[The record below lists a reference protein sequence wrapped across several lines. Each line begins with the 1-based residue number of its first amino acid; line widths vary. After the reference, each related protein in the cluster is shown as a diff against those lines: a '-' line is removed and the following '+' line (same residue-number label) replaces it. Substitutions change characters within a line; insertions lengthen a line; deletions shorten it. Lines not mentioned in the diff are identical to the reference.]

1 MRLLFPFAKRFIAGI
16 NTNDSSVVFKNHLD
30 QNFKV
35 IANLVG
41 EKIQSA
47 EKIET
52 ICETYAELLDRF
64 SDSDFS
70 ISLKLSSIGLD
81 HEYKSTVENLTKLV
95 QSASINKQMIR
106 LDMEDSKYTDQ
117 TIEVC
122 KSIYNDYPG
131 SIGITLQA
139 NLNRTERDL
148 EDLKKN
154 GISIRLVKGA
164 YFENDQIAITDMN
177 QIRQRFLEYSQ
188 LLIADSN
195 VKHSI
200 ATHDEPILDNI
211 SLNSEMKNHRFEF
224 LYGVR
229 RDLQRRFNNSNEVG
243 LYTPFGEEW
252 VSYTYRRLKEF
263 KNIRFVA
270 KNLIKEKFFIQS

>member
-41 EKIQSA
+41 ENIQSA

-81 HEYKSTVENLTKLV
+81 HEYKSTMENLTKLV

-122 KSIYNDYPG
+122 KSIHNDYPG

-139 NLNRTERDL
+139 NLNRTQRDL

-177 QIRQRFLEYSQ
+177 LIRQRFLEYSQ
-188 LLIADSN
+188 LLITDSN

-200 ATHDEPILDNI
+200 ATHDELVLDSI

-229 RDLQRRFNNSNEVG
+229 RDLQRRFINSNEVG
-243 LYTPFGEEW
+243 LYMPFGEEW

-263 KNIRFVA
+263 ENIRFVA
-270 KNLIKEKFFIQS
+270 KNLIKEK

>member
-41 EKIQSA
+41 ENIQSA

-81 HEYKSTVENLTKLV
+81 HEYKSTIENLTKLV

-122 KSIYNDYPG
+122 KSIHNDYPG

-177 QIRQRFLEYSQ
+177 QIRQRFLEYSK

-229 RDLQRRFNNSNEVG
+229 RDLQRRFINSNEVG
-243 LYTPFGEEW
+243 LYMPFGEEW

-270 KNLIKEKFFIQS
+270 KNLIKEK

>member
-41 EKIQSA
+41 ENIQSA

-81 HEYKSTVENLTKLV
+81 HEYKSTIENLTKLV

-122 KSIYNDYPG
+122 KSIHNDYPG

-188 LLIADSN
+188 LLIADRN

-200 ATHDEPILDNI
+200 ATHDEPILDSI

-229 RDLQRRFNNSNEVG
+229 RDLQRRFINSNEVG
-243 LYTPFGEEW
+243 LYMPFGEEW

-270 KNLIKEKFFIQS
+270 KNLIKEK

>member
-41 EKIQSA
+41 ENIQSA

-81 HEYKSTVENLTKLV
+81 HEYKSTMENLTKLV

-122 KSIYNDYPG
+122 KSIHNDYPG

-177 QIRQRFLEYSQ
+177 LIRQRFLEYSQ
-188 LLIADSN
+188 LLITDSN

-200 ATHDEPILDNI
+200 ATHDEPILDSI

-229 RDLQRRFNNSNEVG
+229 RDLQRRFINSNEVG
-243 LYTPFGEEW
+243 IYMPFGEEW

-270 KNLIKEKFFIQS
+270 KNLIKEK

>member
-1 MRLLFPFAKRFIAGI
+1 MRILFPFAKRFIAGI

-41 EKIQSA
+41 ENIQSA

-122 KSIYNDYPG
+122 KSIHNDYPG

-148 EDLKKN
+148 EDLKRN

-200 ATHDEPILDNI
+200 ATHDEPILNSI
-211 SLNSEMKNHRFEF
+211 SLNSEIKNHRFEF

-229 RDLQRRFNNSNEVG
+229 RDLQRKFINSNEVG
-243 LYTPFGEEW
+243 LYMPFGEEW

-270 KNLIKEKFFIQS
+270 KNLIKEK

>member
-41 EKIQSA
+41 ENIQSA

-81 HEYKSTVENLTKLV
+81 HEYKSTMENLTKLV
-95 QSASINKQMIR
+95 QLASINKQMIR

-122 KSIYNDYPG
+122 KSIHNDYPG

-148 EDLKKN
+148 EDLKRN
-154 GISIRLVKGA
+154 RISIRLVKGA

-200 ATHDEPILDNI
+200 ATHDEPILNSI
-211 SLNSEMKNHRFEF
+211 SFNTEMKNHRFEF

-243 LYTPFGEEW
+243 LYMPFGEEW

-270 KNLIKEKFFIQS
+270 KNLIKEK

>member
-41 EKIQSA
+41 ENIQSA

-122 KSIYNDYPG
+122 KSIHNDYPG

-177 QIRQRFLEYSQ
+177 QIRQRFLEYSK

-200 ATHDEPILDNI
+200 ATHDEPILDSI
-211 SLNSEMKNHRFEF
+211 SLNSEMKNHCFEF

-243 LYTPFGEEW
+243 LYMPFGEEW

-270 KNLIKEKFFIQS
+270 KNLIKEK

>member
-16 NTNDSSVVFKNHLD
+16 NTNDSSVVFKNHLN

-41 EKIQSA
+41 ENIQSA

-81 HEYKSTVENLTKLV
+81 HEYKSTMENLTKLV

-122 KSIYNDYPG
+122 KSIHNDYPG

-148 EDLKKN
+148 EDLKRN

-200 ATHDEPILDNI
+200 ATHDEPILDSI

-229 RDLQRRFNNSNEVG
+229 RDLQRRFINSNEVG
-243 LYTPFGEEW
+243 LYMPFGEEW

-270 KNLIKEKFFIQS
+270 KNLIKEK

>member
-41 EKIQSA
+41 ENIQSA

-81 HEYKSTVENLTKLV
+81 HEYKSTMENLTKLV
-95 QSASINKQMIR
+95 QLASINKQMIR

-122 KSIYNDYPG
+122 KSIHNDYPG

-139 NLNRTERDL
+139 NLNRTERDI

-200 ATHDEPILDNI
+200 ATHDEPILNSI
-211 SLNSEMKNHRFEF
+211 SFNTEMKNHRFEF

-243 LYTPFGEEW
+243 LYMPFGEEW

-270 KNLIKEKFFIQS
+270 KNLIKEK

>member
-41 EKIQSA
+41 ENIQSA

-81 HEYKSTVENLTKLV
+81 HEYKSTIENLTKLV

-122 KSIYNDYPG
+122 KSIHNDYPG

-148 EDLKKN
+148 EDLKRN

-229 RDLQRRFNNSNEVG
+229 RDLQRRFINSNEVG
-243 LYTPFGEEW
+243 LYMPFGEEW

-270 KNLIKEKFFIQS
+270 KNLIKEK

>member
-41 EKIQSA
+41 ENIQSA

-81 HEYKSTVENLTKLV
+81 HEYKSTMENLTKLV

-122 KSIYNDYPG
+122 KSIHNDYPG

-200 ATHDEPILDNI
+200 ATHDEPILNSI
-211 SLNSEMKNHRFEF
+211 SLNSEIKNHRFEF

-229 RDLQRRFNNSNEVG
+229 RDLQRKFINSNEVG
-243 LYTPFGEEW
+243 LYMPFGEEW

-270 KNLIKEKFFIQS
+270 KNLIKEK

>member
-41 EKIQSA
+41 ENIQSA

-52 ICETYAELLDRF
+52 ICETYAELLGSF

-81 HEYKSTVENLTKLV
+81 HEYKTTMQNLTKLV
-95 QSASINKQMIR
+95 QSASLNKQMIR

-122 KSIYNDYPG
+122 KSIHNDYPG

-200 ATHDEPILDNI
+200 ATHDEPILDSI

-229 RDLQRRFNNSNEVG
+229 RDLQRRFINSNEVG
-243 LYTPFGEEW
+243 LYMPFGEEW

-270 KNLIKEKFFIQS
+270 KNLIKEK

>member
-41 EKIQSA
+41 ENIQSA

-81 HEYKSTVENLTKLV
+81 HEYKSTIENLTKLV

-117 TIEVC
+117 TIEMC
-122 KSIYNDYPG
+122 KSIHNDYPG

-148 EDLKKN
+148 EDLKRN

-188 LLIADSN
+188 LLIADRN

-200 ATHDEPILDNI
+200 ATHDEPILDSI

-229 RDLQRRFNNSNEVG
+229 RDLQRRFINSNEVG
-243 LYTPFGEEW
+243 LYMPFGEEW

-270 KNLIKEKFFIQS
+270 KNLIKEK

>member
-81 HEYKSTVENLTKLV
+81 HEYKSTMENLTKLV

-122 KSIYNDYPG
+122 KSIHNDYPG

-148 EDLKKN
+148 EDLKRN

-177 QIRQRFLEYSQ
+177 QIRQRFLEYSK

-229 RDLQRRFNNSNEVG
+229 RDLQRRFINSNEVG
-243 LYTPFGEEW
+243 LYMPFGEEW

-270 KNLIKEKFFIQS
+270 KNLIKEK

>member
-41 EKIQSA
+41 ENIQSA
-47 EKIET
+47 EKIKT

-81 HEYKSTVENLTKLV
+81 HEYKSTMENLTKLV

-122 KSIYNDYPG
+122 KSIHNDYPG

-200 ATHDEPILDNI
+200 ATHDEPILDSI

-229 RDLQRRFNNSNEVG
+229 RDLQRRFINSNEVG
-243 LYTPFGEEW
+243 LYMPFGEEW

-270 KNLIKEKFFIQS
+270 KNLIKEK

>member
-1 MRLLFPFAKRFIAGI
+1 MSLLFPFAKRFIAGI

-41 EKIQSA
+41 ENIQSA

-81 HEYKSTVENLTKLV
+81 HEYKSTMENLTKLV

-122 KSIYNDYPG
+122 KSIHNDYPG

-148 EDLKKN
+148 EDLKRN

-164 YFENDQIAITDMN
+164 YFENDQIAITDIN

-188 LLIADSN
+188 LLITDSN

-200 ATHDEPILDNI
+200 ATHDEPILDSI

-243 LYTPFGEEW
+243 VYMPFGEEW
-252 VSYTYRRLKEF
+252 VS
-263 KNIRFVA
+263 
-270 KNLIKEKFFIQS
+270 

>member
-41 EKIQSA
+41 ENIQSA

-52 ICETYAELLDRF
+52 ICETYAELLGTF

-81 HEYKSTVENLTKLV
+81 HEYKTTMHNLTKLV
-95 QSASINKQMIR
+95 ESASLNKQMIR
-106 LDMEDSKYTDQ
+106 LDMEDSKYTDR

-122 KSIYNDYPG
+122 KSIQNDYPG

-139 NLNRTERDL
+139 NLYRTERDL
-148 EDLKKN
+148 EDLKRN

-164 YFENDQIAITDMN
+164 YFEDDQIAITDMN
-177 QIRQRFLEYSQ
+177 QIRDKFLDYAK
-188 LLIADSN
+188 LLIVDKN

-200 ATHDEPILDNI
+200 ATHDEPILDSI

-229 RDLQRRFNNSNEVG
+229 RDLQRRFINSNEVG
-243 LYTPFGEEW
+243 LYMPFGEEW
-252 VSYTYRRLKEF
+252 VSYTFRRLKEF
-263 KNIRFVA
+263 KNIRIVA
-270 KNLIKEKFFIQS
+270 KNLIKEK

>member
-41 EKIQSA
+41 ENIQSA
-47 EKIET
+47 EKIKT

-81 HEYKSTVENLTKLV
+81 HEYKSTMENLTKLV

-122 KSIYNDYPG
+122 KSIHNDYPG

-200 ATHDEPILDNI
+200 ATHDEPILYSI

-229 RDLQRRFNNSNEVG
+229 RDLQRRFINSNEVG
-243 LYTPFGEEW
+243 LYMPFGEEW

-270 KNLIKEKFFIQS
+270 KNLIKEK

>member
-41 EKIQSA
+41 ENIQSV

-52 ICETYAELLDRF
+52 ICETYAELLGSF

-81 HEYKSTVENLTKLV
+81 HEYKTTMQNLTKLV
-95 QSASINKQMIR
+95 ESASLNKQMIR

-122 KSIYNDYPG
+122 KSIHNDYPG

-148 EDLKKN
+148 EDLKRN

-200 ATHDEPILDNI
+200 ATHDEPILDSI

-229 RDLQRRFNNSNEVG
+229 RDLQRRFINSNEVG
-243 LYTPFGEEW
+243 LYMPFGEEW

-270 KNLIKEKFFIQS
+270 KNLIKEK

>member
-41 EKIQSA
+41 ENIQSA

-122 KSIYNDYPG
+122 KSIHNDYPG

-148 EDLKKN
+148 EDLKRN
-154 GISIRLVKGA
+154 RISIRLVKGA

-200 ATHDEPILDNI
+200 ATHDEPILNSI

-229 RDLQRRFNNSNEVG
+229 RDLQRRFINSNEVG
-243 LYTPFGEEW
+243 LYMPFGEEW

-270 KNLIKEKFFIQS
+270 KNLIKEK

>member
-41 EKIQSA
+41 ENIQSA

-81 HEYKSTVENLTKLV
+81 HEYKSTMENLTKLV
-95 QSASINKQMIR
+95 QLASINKQMIR

-122 KSIYNDYPG
+122 KSIHNDYPG

-148 EDLKKN
+148 EDLKRN

-200 ATHDEPILDNI
+200 ATHDEPILNSI
-211 SLNSEMKNHRFEF
+211 SFNTEMKNHRFEF

-243 LYTPFGEEW
+243 LYMPFGEEW

-270 KNLIKEKFFIQS
+270 KNLIKEK

>member
-16 NTNDSSVVFKNHLD
+16 NTNDSSIVFKNHLD

-41 EKIQSA
+41 ENIQSA

-81 HEYKSTVENLTKLV
+81 HEYKTTMQNLTKLV
-95 QSASINKQMIR
+95 ESASLNKQMIR

-122 KSIYNDYPG
+122 KSIHNDYPG

-200 ATHDEPILDNI
+200 ATHDEPILDSI

-243 LYTPFGEEW
+243 LYMPFGEEW

-270 KNLIKEKFFIQS
+270 KNLIKEK

>member
-41 EKIQSA
+41 ENIQSA

-81 HEYKSTVENLTKLV
+81 HEYKSTIENLTKLV
-95 QSASINKQMIR
+95 ESASINKQMIR

-122 KSIYNDYPG
+122 KSIHNNYPG

-148 EDLKKN
+148 EDLKRN
-154 GISIRLVKGA
+154 RISIRLVKGA

-177 QIRQRFLEYSQ
+177 QIRQRFLEYSK

-200 ATHDEPILDNI
+200 ATHDEPILDSI

-229 RDLQRRFNNSNEVG
+229 RDLQRRFINSNEVG
-243 LYTPFGEEW
+243 LYMPFGEEW

-270 KNLIKEKFFIQS
+270 KNLIKEK

>member
-41 EKIQSA
+41 ENIQSA

-122 KSIYNDYPG
+122 KSIHNDYPG

-148 EDLKKN
+148 EDLKRN

-200 ATHDEPILDNI
+200 ATHDEPILDSI

-243 LYTPFGEEW
+243 LYMPFGEEW

-270 KNLIKEKFFIQS
+270 KNLIKEK

>member
-1 MRLLFPFAKRFIAGI
+1 LRLLFPFAKRFIAGI

-41 EKIQSA
+41 ENIQSA

-122 KSIYNDYPG
+122 KSIHNNYPG

-148 EDLKKN
+148 EDLKRN
-154 GISIRLVKGA
+154 RISIRLVKGA

-177 QIRQRFLEYSQ
+177 QIRQRFLEYSK

-195 VKHSI
+195 IKHSI
-200 ATHDEPILDNI
+200 ATHDEPILDSI

-229 RDLQRRFNNSNEVG
+229 RDLQRRFINSNEVG
-243 LYTPFGEEW
+243 LYMPFGEEW

-270 KNLIKEKFFIQS
+270 KNLIKEK

>member
-16 NTNDSSVVFKNHLD
+16 NTNDSSLVFKNHLD

-41 EKIQSA
+41 ENIHSA

-52 ICETYAELLDRF
+52 ICETYGELLDRF
-64 SDSDFS
+64 SDPNFS

-81 HEYKSTVENLTKLV
+81 HEYKITMENLTKLAR
-95 QSASINKQMIR
+95 SASINKQMIR
-106 LDMEDSKYTDQ
+106 LDMEDSRYTDQ

-122 KSIYNDYPG
+122 KSIQNDYPG

-139 NLNRTERDL
+139 NLYRTERDL
-148 EDLKKN
+148 EELKTN

-177 QIRQRFLEYSQ
+177 QIRQRFLEYSK

-200 ATHDEPILDNI
+200 ATHDEPILDSI
-211 SLNSEMKNHRFEF
+211 SLNTEMKNHRFEF

-229 RDLQRRFNNSNEVG
+229 RDLQRRFINSNEVG
-243 LYTPFGEEW
+243 LYMPFGEEW

-270 KNLIKEKFFIQS
+270 KNLIKEK

>member
-1 MRLLFPFAKRFIAGI
+1 MFPFAKRFIAGI

-41 EKIQSA
+41 ENIQSA

-81 HEYKSTVENLTKLV
+81 HEYKSTMENLTKLV

-122 KSIYNDYPG
+122 KSIHNDYPG

-148 EDLKKN
+148 EDLKRN

-177 QIRQRFLEYSQ
+177 QIRQRFLEYSK

-200 ATHDEPILDNI
+200 ATHDEPILDSI

-243 LYTPFGEEW
+243 LYMPFGEEW

-270 KNLIKEKFFIQS
+270 KNLIKEK

>member
-41 EKIQSA
+41 ENIQSA

-81 HEYKSTVENLTKLV
+81 HEYKSTMENLTKLV

-122 KSIYNDYPG
+122 KSIHNDYPG

-200 ATHDEPILDNI
+200 ATHDEPILDSI

-243 LYTPFGEEW
+243 LYMPFGEEW

-270 KNLIKEKFFIQS
+270 KNLIKEK

>member
-41 EKIQSA
+41 ENIQSA

-81 HEYKSTVENLTKLV
+81 HEYKSTMENLTKLV
-95 QSASINKQMIR
+95 QLASINKQMIR

-122 KSIYNDYPG
+122 KSIHNDYPG

-148 EDLKKN
+148 EDLKRN
-154 GISIRLVKGA
+154 RISIRLVKGA

-177 QIRQRFLEYSQ
+177 QIRQRFLEYSK

-200 ATHDEPILDNI
+200 ATHDEPILNSI
-211 SLNSEMKNHRFEF
+211 SLNSEIKNHRFEF

-229 RDLQRRFNNSNEVG
+229 RDLQRKFINSNEVG
-243 LYTPFGEEW
+243 LYMPFGEEW

-270 KNLIKEKFFIQS
+270 KNLIKEK

>member
-41 EKIQSA
+41 ENIQSA

-81 HEYKSTVENLTKLV
+81 HEYKSTMENLTKLV

-122 KSIYNDYPG
+122 KSIHNDYPG

-148 EDLKKN
+148 EDLKRN

-200 ATHDEPILDNI
+200 ATHDEPILNSI
-211 SLNSEMKNHRFEF
+211 SLNSEMKNHCFEF

-229 RDLQRRFNNSNEVG
+229 RDLQRRFINSNEVG
-243 LYTPFGEEW
+243 LYMPFGEEW

-270 KNLIKEKFFIQS
+270 KNLIKEK

>member
-41 EKIQSA
+41 ENIQSA

-81 HEYKSTVENLTKLV
+81 HEYKSTMENLTKLV
-95 QSASINKQMIR
+95 QLASINKQMIR

-122 KSIYNDYPG
+122 KSIHNDYPG

-148 EDLKKN
+148 EDLKRN

-200 ATHDEPILDNI
+200 ATHDEPILDSI

-229 RDLQRRFNNSNEVG
+229 RDLQRRFINSNEVG
-243 LYTPFGEEW
+243 LYMPFGEEW

-270 KNLIKEKFFIQS
+270 KNLIKEK

>member
-16 NTNDSSVVFKNHLD
+16 NTNDSSVVFKNYLD

-41 EKIQSA
+41 ENIQSA
-47 EKIET
+47 EKIKT

-81 HEYKSTVENLTKLV
+81 HEYKTTMQNLTKLV
-95 QSASINKQMIR
+95 ESASLNKQMIR

-122 KSIYNDYPG
+122 KSIHNDYPG

-148 EDLKKN
+148 EDLKRN

-200 ATHDEPILDNI
+200 ATHDEPILDSI

-243 LYTPFGEEW
+243 LYMPFGEEW

-270 KNLIKEKFFIQS
+270 KNLIKEK

>member
-41 EKIQSA
+41 ENIQSA

-81 HEYKSTVENLTKLV
+81 HEYKSTIENLTKLV

-122 KSIYNDYPG
+122 KSIHNDYPG

-200 ATHDEPILDNI
+200 ATHDESILDNI

-229 RDLQRRFNNSNEVG
+229 RDLQRRFINSNEVG
-243 LYTPFGEEW
+243 LYMPFGEEW

-270 KNLIKEKFFIQS
+270 KNLIKEK

>member
-41 EKIQSA
+41 ENIQSA
-47 EKIET
+47 EKIKT

-81 HEYKSTVENLTKLV
+81 HEYKSTMENLTKLV

-122 KSIYNDYPG
+122 KSIHNDYPG

-148 EDLKKN
+148 EDLKRN
-154 GISIRLVKGA
+154 RISIRLVKGA

-177 QIRQRFLEYSQ
+177 QIRQRFLEFSQ

-200 ATHDEPILDNI
+200 ATHDEPILDSI

-229 RDLQRRFNNSNEVG
+229 RDLQRRFINSNEVG
-243 LYTPFGEEW
+243 LYMPFGEEW

-270 KNLIKEKFFIQS
+270 KNLIKEK

>member
-16 NTNDSSVVFKNHLD
+16 STNDSSVVFKNHLN

-41 EKIQSA
+41 ENIQSA

-81 HEYKSTVENLTKLV
+81 HEYKSTMENLTKLV
-95 QSASINKQMIR
+95 QLASINKQMIR

-122 KSIYNDYPG
+122 KSIHNDYPG

-200 ATHDEPILDNI
+200 ATHDEPILDSI

-243 LYTPFGEEW
+243 LYMPFGEEW

-270 KNLIKEKFFIQS
+270 KNLIKEK